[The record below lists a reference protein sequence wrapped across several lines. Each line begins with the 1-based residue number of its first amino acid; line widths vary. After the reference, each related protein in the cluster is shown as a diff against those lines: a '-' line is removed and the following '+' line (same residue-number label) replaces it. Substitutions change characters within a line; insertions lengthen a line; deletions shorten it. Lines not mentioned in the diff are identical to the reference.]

1 MSDASISRRTFLGS
15 AAAATT
21 FATGAFAQSST
32 GMPNAQDAVQ
42 LSKINGPSEEDE
54 KVPGPFLA
62 ADQRVGFAIVGLGR
76 LSIDQILPAFGHS
89 KYAKVTALVSGDPE
103 KATKIAAQYG
113 VKRSSIYGYADF
125 ERLKDNPDV
134 KVIYIVLPNSMHAEY
149 VERGAKIGKHILCEK
164 PMATSSR
171 EAKKMIAAC
180 KAANVK
186 LMIAYRQQYEP
197 HNEALRRLVEEGK
210 LGKLR
215 GFVASNSQQQGDPSQ
230 WRLKKAMAGGGC
242 LPDVGLYCL
251 NASRFLSGQEPVEV
265 FANTYQPKDDPRFTQ
280 VEASCSFSLK
290 FPTGYIATCT
300 TSYDVHKSAF
310 LRMEG
315 RDAWAELSPA
325 FGYHGNKLTWSRLEE
340 SKEVQLI
347 PQIEEKNQFGLE
359 MDHFCECLLE
369 DKTPL
374 TPGEEGLR
382 DHRIMEAIY
391 ESAGSGGVVKL
402 S

>member
-89 KYAKVTALVSGDPE
+89 KYAKVTALVRGDPE

-300 TSYDVHKSAF
+300 TSYDVHKSAI